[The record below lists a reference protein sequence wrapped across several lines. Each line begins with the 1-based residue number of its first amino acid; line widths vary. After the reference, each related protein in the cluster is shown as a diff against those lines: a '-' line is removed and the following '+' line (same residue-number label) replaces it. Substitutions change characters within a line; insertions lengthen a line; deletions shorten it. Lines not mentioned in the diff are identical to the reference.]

1 MYSFY
6 AFLFRMKF
14 IHRWGLMANL
24 KTENAAEHSQQT
36 ALIAHALAVIDNIVF
51 GANLN
56 VDRIGM
62 LAVFHETGEVLT
74 GDLPTPIKYFSTE
87 IAAAYKKVE
96 AEAEKKLLSLLPTDL
111 TKEFEAYVRP
121 NKAGYEYKL
130 VKCADKIT
138 AYIKCIEELKGQNKE
153 FKSAHDSIKKD
164 LNQMAK
170 DVPCVKYF
178 LDNFVDAF
186 YKTLD
191 ELA

>member
-1 MYSFY
+1 
-6 AFLFRMKF
+6 
-14 IHRWGLMANL
+14 
-24 KTENAAEHSQQT
+24 
-36 ALIAHALAVIDNIVF
+36 
-51 GANLN
+51 
-56 VDRIGM
+56 
-62 LAVFHETGEVLT
+62 GEVLT